1 MKQNQNHKRVI
12 SGDKRCPA
20 SVFIALRRDMLL
32 EMQKIGPVARS
43 GHPAHS
49 SPDPVEIVN
58 ARLPA

>member
-20 SVFIALRRDMLL
+20 ML
-32 EMQKIGPVARS
+32 EMQKIGAVARS

-49 SPDPVEIVN
+49 NPDPVEIVN
-58 ARLPA
+58 ARLSA